1 MLTQMF
7 MKILNI
13 WKGVSCI
20 CLNLCNKMK
29 KFGFTNLVIQTQVFV
44 LCFNQ
49 AKAAQL
55 EKNQFF

>member
-1 MLTQMF
+1 MF
-7 MKILNI
+7 MKIFNI
-13 WKGVSCI
+13 WKGVSYI